1 MDQLERRD
9 ILLAAAGVALV
20 PAALA
25 ASVNDGAAQTSPPVP
40 PAVKITAAPIPTI
53 KALTSDSEAAKW
65 AALKA
70 RLKSYGNWP
79 KTFDVSFESGAI
91 EALKT
96 ISNQEKFQLTHNPR
110 LVEPLLGDISSLL
123 ERCLSYRG
131 QGTQLE
137 IQGVAAYVN
146 RVISDST
153 RDIDQSLT
161 RNDPAP
167 DVAAI
172 LASHY
177 PNAAAQFRLAKNEL
191 GNANAIQLDAQ
202 TLGNAKIRDVE
213 TTRLSLSL
221 ARLQFVQDINR
232 QLLGRYDV
240 PGNGHNYAERFDRL
254 RKLFESDITS
264 AYRRALSAAAGL
276 SALFDF
282 KDAVPPFD
290 GSDFLD
296 DFVIWSRNAMR
307 AVALIGESE
316 IEIVRHVAINTIQS
330 GAFKLNAGFGLV
342 LVRSN
347 VNFGPR
353 PIIVIPAVRALGS
366 DRNPESVTGGA
377 VYNID
382 PRGEWSIRMSAKGV
396 TTNNVPIERGDW
408 VKGLVIKLRVVCV
421 PSPENDGSWWTSED
435 RI

>member
-202 TLGNAKIRDVE
+202 TLGN
-213 TTRLSLSL
+213 TR
-221 ARLQFVQDINR
+221 RRNHPI
-232 QLLGRYDV
+232 
-240 PGNGHNYAERFDRL
+240 
-254 RKLFESDITS
+254 ESV
-264 AYRRALSAAAGL
+264 AG
-276 SALFDF
+276 S
-282 KDAVPPFD
+282 
-290 GSDFLD
+290 S
-296 DFVIWSRNAMR
+296 
-307 AVALIGESE
+307 
-316 IEIVRHVAINTIQS
+316 
-330 GAFKLNAGFGLV
+330 
-342 LVRSN
+342 
-347 VNFGPR
+347 
-353 PIIVIPAVRALGS
+353 AVR
-366 DRNPESVTGGA
+366 TG
-377 VYNID
+377 Y
-382 PRGEWSIRMSAKGV
+382 K
-396 TTNNVPIERGDW
+396 
-408 VKGLVIKLRVVCV
+408 
-421 PSPENDGSWWTSED
+421 
-435 RI
+435 